1 MDQRYLA
8 MFGIQAD
15 CLSVGEL
22 WQTLAER
29 LLTRSDEAWAPLQVI
44 LDEGPLARRII
55 RVLGPDPD
63 RVRLAAVY
71 RELCDC
77 LREGRMYHV

>member
-1 MDQRYLA
+1 

-15 CLSVGEL
+15 VLSVGEL
-22 WQTLAER
+22 WRVLAAR
-29 LLTRSDEAWAPLQVI
+29 LLTGSDEAWAPLQVI

-55 RVLGPDPD
+55 HALGPEPD
-63 RVRLAAVY
+63 RDRLAAVY

-77 LREGRMYHV
+77 LQEGSMYHA